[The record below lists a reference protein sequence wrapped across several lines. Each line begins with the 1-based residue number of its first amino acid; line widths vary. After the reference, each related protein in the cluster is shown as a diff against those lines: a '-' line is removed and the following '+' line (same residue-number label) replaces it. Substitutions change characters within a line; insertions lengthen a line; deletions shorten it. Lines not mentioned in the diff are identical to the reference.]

1 VSDELIVLSF
11 IASIMVIIIVLIL
24 YYIEK
29 IKTYVGV
36 FFIYFSLVMMITMFI
51 GASVYLIS
59 PSTLWLAIAFGIN
72 TFTMIPLIVYFLL
85 KVSKFSNTKFN
96 RERLHIVIF
105 SLLLVLN
112 EILMGSTFGIAQFGP
127 SKFSTLYYA
136 FYYSINSYW
145 FFYPMMAEMLV
156 LYLLHYLRGLTYRE
170 VFPLIGVA
178 AFPPTAF
185 DYQDWFYSALI
196 FSLGFSV
203 FGIMISK
210 DLWRYVYSVLAVCIL
225 ILFFNTIAY
234 DVAIIT
240 SMILYYINLLRR

>member
-1 VSDELIVLSF
+1 
-11 IASIMVIIIVLIL
+11 
-24 YYIEK
+24 
-29 IKTYVGV
+29 
-36 FFIYFSLVMMITMFI
+36 
-51 GASVYLIS
+51 
-59 PSTLWLAIAFGIN
+59 
-72 TFTMIPLIVYFLL
+72 
-85 KVSKFSNTKFN
+85 
-96 RERLHIVIF
+96 
-105 SLLLVLN
+105 
-112 EILMGSTFGIAQFGP
+112 
-127 SKFSTLYYA
+127 
-136 FYYSINSYW
+136 
-145 FFYPMMAEMLV
+145 
-156 LYLLHYLRGLTYRE
+156 LHYLRGLTYRE